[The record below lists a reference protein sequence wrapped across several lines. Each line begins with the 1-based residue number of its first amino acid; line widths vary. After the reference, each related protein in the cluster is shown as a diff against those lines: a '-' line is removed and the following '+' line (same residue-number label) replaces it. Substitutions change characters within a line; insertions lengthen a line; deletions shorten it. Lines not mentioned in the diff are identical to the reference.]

1 MFDLAIIALAGV
13 ATWTLRS
20 SFIVLVGGR
29 QLPPSTDEVLRQARP
44 AVLAA
49 LVATAVAGHGT
60 SLDAA
65 LVVKLVALAA
75 ATAVVWHTRNLM
87 LGLAAGFA
95 VLWPVLA
102 FTSL

>member
-1 MFDLAIIALAGV
+1 MFDLIVIAMAGV

-29 QLPPSTDEVLRQARP
+29 QLPASTDEVLRQARP

-49 LVATAVAGHGT
+49 LVATAVAGHGAT
-60 SLDAA
+60 FDAA
-65 LVVKLVALAA
+65 LGVRLLALVA